1 MPSRSRALAVSDPR
15 RLTGSLLG
23 PHGGARTLIPAM
35 RRIVRLCSLVLNT
48 NLRSRAVGARAFFCP
63 RADLRTGW
71 TARGRSPPTGD
82 CGALIYGRCSMSN
95 QMSEYPHYI
104 ERP

>member
-48 NLRSRAVGARAFFCP
+48 NLRSRAVGARAF
-63 RADLRTGW
+63 L
-71 TARGRSPPTGD
+71 ARRP
-82 CGALIYGRCSMSN
+82 IYGLGGLR
-95 QMSEYPHYI
+95 
-104 ERP
+104 RPGLRAPVSAVR